1 MGCVIGIPQARG
13 LDRLRLLTVL
23 LPAGAV
29 GVSEFLRHQWLA
41 HNFSG
46 SLAEGWVGNVLGA
59 VVVAGVVYGFVSVLG
74 GLIQNSA
81 RETARAREQ
90 AAVLS
95 ERQRLAR
102 EMHDGVAQTLF
113 YLGANLREVRALP
126 GSGA

>member
-1 MGCVIGIPQARG
+1 M
-13 LDRLRLLTVL
+13 
-23 LPAGAV
+23 
-29 GVSEFLRHQWLA
+29 
-41 HNFSG
+41 
-46 SLAEGWVGNVLGA
+46 
-59 VVVAGVVYGFVSVLG
+59 VYGFVSVLG
-74 GLIQNSA
+74 GLIQNPA